1 MGKYTSVAS
10 HLAPK
15 PEESGYQEQ
24 VNTVKRA
31 LIATPQT
38 EADLAKNIVAIRQE
52 KAALKEQLADVQL
65 RLTAAEQL
73 LCDRFDDQGMTQLKL
88 ESGETVTT
96 QIKPYARVQDRM
108 KFRQWCITNGLEES
122 LTLPWQTTNQL
133 VSDRLVD
140 GLPEP
145 DGIETY
151 KQTTVVL
158 RKGRA

>member
-1 MGKYTSVAS
+1 MGKYTTVAS

-15 PEESGYQEQ
+15 PEESAYQEQ
-24 VNTVKRA
+24 VNAVKRA
-31 LIATPQT
+31 LVATPQT

-52 KAALKEQLADVQL
+52 KSEVKEQLADVQL

-88 ESGETVTT
+88 ESGETVST
-96 QIKPYARVQDRM
+96 QVKPYARVQDRQ
-108 KFRQWCITNGLEES
+108 KFRQWCVENGFEES
-122 LTLPWQTTNQL
+122 LSLPWQTTNQL

-158 RKGRA
+158 RKGRP

>member
-88 ESGETVTT
+88 ESGETVST
-96 QIKPYARVQDRM
+96 QIKPCLLY
-108 KFRQWCITNGLEES
+108 T
-122 LTLPWQTTNQL
+122 
-133 VSDRLVD
+133 SDAAD
-140 GLPEP
+140 E
-145 DGIETY
+145 
-151 KQTTVVL
+151 
-158 RKGRA
+158 

>member
-1 MGKYTSVAS
+1 
-10 HLAPK
+10 
-15 PEESGYQEQ
+15 
-24 VNTVKRA
+24 
-31 LIATPQT
+31 
-38 EADLAKNIVAIRQE
+38 
-52 KAALKEQLADVQL
+52 
-65 RLTAAEQL
+65 
-73 LCDRFDDQGMTQLKL
+73 MTQLKL
-88 ESGETVTT
+88 ESGETVST

-122 LTLPWQTTNQL
+122 LTLPWQPTNQL